1 VTLLEATE
9 VVLACGHENVRATHR
24 TTLEIT
30 KEPHLSAEGTCII
43 AVSANKALADLSSEF
58 RNLMRQSNAELTVLL
73 EAGKTV
79 DLLNARGSSRLTLSH
94 PTDMVIRKSDYF
106 CDRTLAIKADKA
118 ACDLSRDLLA
128 KLKTEGQRV
137 KIILTARL
145 QRPMHR

>member
-1 VTLLEATE
+1 MEATE

-94 PTDMVIRKSDYF
+94 PTDIVIRKSDYS